1 MDGDRVRELI
11 ELDDEL
17 GVFELL
23 RKHTPNEQLYMVD
36 RRRWLVA
43 VIKKIEKS
51 DEDSV
56 MDLVVDDR

>member
-36 RRRWLVA
+36 RRR
-43 VIKKIEKS
+43 
-51 DEDSV
+51 
-56 MDLVVDDR
+56 